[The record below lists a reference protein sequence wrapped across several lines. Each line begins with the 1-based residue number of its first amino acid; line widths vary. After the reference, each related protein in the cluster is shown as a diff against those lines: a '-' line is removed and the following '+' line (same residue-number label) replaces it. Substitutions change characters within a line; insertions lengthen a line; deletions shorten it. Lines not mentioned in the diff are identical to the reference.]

1 MPDDTAP
8 PARQEAP
15 PRVGLRAR
23 LRRSRRAG
31 TALVVAALV
40 VAVVGFLAW
49 RHFAGRESTDDA
61 QVDGHVAPVAA
72 RVGGTVAAVLVEDN
86 QLVEMGTVLVRID
99 PRDYAVAVA
108 RAQADLAEN
117 EASAK
122 AAGTTVPLTST
133 TSSSQEAA
141 AESDAA
147 QAEARHAAS
156 EAQLRQAQAR
166 ERLAAQDVERLR
178 PLLAKDEISRQQF
191 DAAVTAADAARAAR
205 EAAAAEALAADKG
218 VAAAQAH
225 LAQARTGR
233 EQVGIASARA
243 ASASAKVDMA
253 RAALEQAQLNL
264 AYTDVKA
271 PIRGI
276 VSRRSVEV
284 GQVVQAGQPLLALVS
299 LDDVW
304 VTANFKES
312 QLKDIRPGQRVDI
325 SVDAYGGRTFH
336 GHVDSI
342 AAATGARFSLLPP
355 ENATGNYVK
364 VVQRVPVKIVLDQG
378 TDPERLL
385 RPGMS
390 VTPTVYV
397 R

>member
-1 MPDDTAP
+1 MPDETPP
-8 PARQEAP
+8 PARDEAP
-15 PRVGLRAR
+15 PKPGLRAR
-23 LRRSRRAG
+23 LRRSRRAR
-31 TALVVAALV
+31 TALVVAVLV
-40 VAVVGFLAW
+40 VAVAGFLAW

-61 QVDGHVAPVAA
+61 QVDGHVYPVAA

-86 QLVEMGTVLVRID
+86 QPVEKGTLLVRID
-99 PRDYAVAVA
+99 PRDYAVAAA

-117 EASAK
+117 EATAK
-122 AAGTTVPLTST
+122 AATTTVPLTST
-133 TSSSQEAA
+133 TSSSQETA
-141 AESDAA
+141 AESEEA
-147 QAEARHAAS
+147 QAVARHAAA

-166 ERLAAQDVERLR
+166 ERLASQDVDRLR
-178 PLLAKDEISRQQF
+178 PLLAKDEISKQQF
-191 DAAVTAADAARAAR
+191 DAAVMAADAARAAR
-205 EAAAAEALAADKG
+205 EAAEAESVAADRA
-218 VAAAQAH
+218 VEAAKAH
-225 LAQARTGR
+225 LAQTRTGR

-243 ASASAKVDMA
+243 ASAAAKVEMA

-264 AYTDVKA
+264 SYTDVKA
-271 PIRGI
+271 PVRGV
-276 VSRRSVEV
+276 VSRRTAEV

-304 VTANFKES
+304 ITANFKES
-312 QLKDIRPGQRVDI
+312 ELKTIRPGQRVDI

-378 TDPERLL
+378 ADPEHLL

-390 VTPTVYV
+390 VVPRVFT

>member
-1 MPDDTAP
+1 MAESQPRP
-8 PARQEAP
+8 REEAP
-15 PRVGLRAR
+15 AKPGLRAR
-23 LRRSRRAG
+23 LRRSGRAR
-31 TALVVAALV
+31 ALLV
-40 VAVVGFLAW
+40 VAVLVVLLAAFLGW
-49 RHFAGRESTDDA
+49 HHFAGRESTDDA
-61 QVDGHVAPVAA
+61 QVDGHVNPVAA

-86 QLVEMGTVLVRID
+86 QLVEKDTLLVRID

-122 AAGTTVPLTST
+122 AASTTVPLTST
-133 TSSSQEAA
+133 TSSSQETAAGSDVAA
-141 AESDAA
+141 AR
-147 QAEARHAAS
+147 ARHAAS

-166 ERLAAQDVERLR
+166 ERQAAQDVERFK
-178 PLLAKDEISRQQF
+178 PLLAKDEISNQQF

-205 EAAAAEALAADKG
+205 EAAEADAVAADRA

-225 LAQARTGR
+225 LAQSRTGR

-243 ASASAKVDMA
+243 ASAAAKVEMA

-264 AYTDVKA
+264 SYTDVKA
-271 PIRGI
+271 PVRGV
-276 VSRRSVEV
+276 VSRRTVEV
-284 GQVVQAGQPLLALVS
+284 GQVVQAGQPLLAIVPLE
-299 LDDVW
+299 DVW
-304 VTANFKES
+304 ITANFKEG
-312 QLKDIRPGQRVDI
+312 QLKQIRPGQRVDV

-364 VVQRVPVKIVLDQG
+364 VVQRIPVKIVLDQG
-378 TDPERLL
+378 EDPDHLL

-390 VTPTVYV
+390 VSPTVYL

>member
-1 MPDDTAP
+1 MHDETAP
-8 PARQEAP
+8 PAPDQAP
-15 PRVGLRAR
+15 PRAGLRAR
-23 LRRSRRAG
+23 LRRSRRAR
-31 TALVVAALV
+31 TALVVAALAV
-40 VAVVGFLAW
+40 LVAAFLAW

-61 QVDGHVAPVAA
+61 QVDGHVNPVAA

-86 QLVEMGTVLVRID
+86 QLVEAGTLVVRVD

-122 AAGTTVPLTST
+122 AASTTVPLTTT
-133 TSSSQEAA
+133 TSSSQETAA
-141 AESDAA
+141 GSDAA

-166 ERLAAQDVERLR
+166 ERQAAQDVERLK
-178 PLLAKDEISRQQF
+178 PLLARDEISRQQF
-191 DAAVTAADAARAAR
+191 DAAATAADASRAGR
-205 EAAAAEALAADKG
+205 EAAEADALAADET
-218 VAAAQAH
+218 VAGAQAQ
-225 LAQARTGR
+225 LAQSRTGR

-243 ASASAKVDMA
+243 ASASAKVEMA

-264 AYTDVKA
+264 SYTDVKA
-271 PIRGI
+271 PVRGV
-276 VSRRSVEV
+276 VSRRTVEV
-284 GQVVQAGQPLLALVS
+284 GQVVQAGQPLLAIVPLE
-299 LDDVW
+299 DVW
-304 VTANFKES
+304 ITANFKEG
-312 QLKDIRPGQRVDI
+312 QLKQIRPGQRVDI
-325 SVDAYGGRTFH
+325 AVDAYGGRTFH
-336 GHVDSI
+336 GRVDSI

-378 TDPERLL
+378 ADPEHLL

-390 VTPTVYV
+390 VVPTVFT

>member
-1 MPDDTAP
+1 MADSQPRAGE
-8 PARQEAP
+8 EAP
-15 PRVGLRAR
+15 PRMGLRAR
-23 LRRSRRAG
+23 LRRSRRAR
-31 TALVVAALV
+31 VVLV
-40 VAVVGFLAW
+40 VAVLAVLLAAFLAW

-61 QVDGHVAPVAA
+61 QVDGHVNPVAA

-86 QLVEMGTVLVRID
+86 QQVEAGTLLVRID

-122 AAGTTVPLTST
+122 AASTTVPLTST
-133 TSSSQEAA
+133 TSSSQETAA
-141 AESDAA
+141 VSEVAA
-147 QAEARHAAS
+147 AEARHAAS
-156 EAQLRQAQAR
+156 EAQLREAQAR
-166 ERLAAQDVERLR
+166 ERLTAEDVERFK
-178 PLLAKDEISRQQF
+178 PLLAKDEVSKQQF
-191 DAAVTAADAARAAR
+191 DAAVAAADAARAAR
-205 EAAAAEALAADKG
+205 EAAEAEAVAADRA
-218 VAAAQAH
+218 VEAAQAR
-225 LAQARTGR
+225 LAQARTGH

-243 ASASAKVDMA
+243 ASAAAKVEMA

-264 AYTDVKA
+264 SYTDVKA
-271 PIRGI
+271 PVRGV
-276 VSRRSVEV
+276 VSRRTVEV
-284 GQVVQAGQPLLALVS
+284 GQIVQAGQPLLALVP
-299 LDDVW
+299 LEDVW
-304 VTANFKES
+304 ITANFKES
-312 QLKDIRPGQRVDI
+312 QLKQIRPGQRVDI

-378 TDPERLL
+378 TDPEHLL

-390 VTPTVYV
+390 VVPTVYI

>member
-1 MPDDTAP
+1 MAESQPRP
-8 PARQEAP
+8 REEAP
-15 PRVGLRAR
+15 PKAGLRAR
-23 LRRSRRAG
+23 LRRSGRAR
-31 TALVVAALV
+31 AVLV
-40 VAVVGFLAW
+40 VAVLTVLLAAVLAW

-61 QVDGHVAPVAA
+61 QVDGHVNPVAA

-86 QLVEMGTVLVRID
+86 QVVEKGTLLVRID

-117 EASAK
+117 EATAK
-122 AAGTTVPLTST
+122 AASTTVPLTST
-133 TSSSQEAA
+133 TSSSQETAA
-141 AESDAA
+141 GSDVAA
-147 QAEARHAAS
+147 AEARHTAS
-156 EAQLRQAQAR
+156 EAQRREAQAR
-166 ERLAAQDVERLR
+166 ERQAAQDVERFK
-178 PLLAKDEISRQQF
+178 PLLAKDEVSKQQF

-205 EAAAAEALAADKG
+205 EAAEAEAVAADRA
-218 VAAAQAH
+218 VEAAQAH

-243 ASASAKVDMA
+243 ASAAAKVEMA

-264 AYTDVKA
+264 SYTDVKA
-271 PIRGI
+271 PVRGV
-276 VSRRSVEV
+276 VSRRTVEV

-299 LDDVW
+299 LEDVW
-304 VTANFKES
+304 ITANFKES
-312 QLKDIRPGQRVDI
+312 QLKQIRPGQRVET
-325 SVDAYGGRTFH
+325 SVDAYGGRTFR

-378 TDPERLL
+378 EDPEHLL

-390 VTPTVYV
+390 VVPTVFI